1 MTTRERVILILM
13 LIAVA
18 GGSYIYFFT
27 SPSETGVINP
37 EKGAETLN
45 KFMTDLARTLKESK
59 LSENDTYL
67 LSRAETE
74 WPKDPLLQPGL
85 IVKSEV
91 TVEKEEEVFDEK
103 VNFIYSGYLD
113 VGNRRLAII
122 DGMEYEIGEAL
133 KDGKYYIKKITPV
146 QVVIG
151 ATKGNREIIFPLE
164 ESD

>member
-1 MTTRERVILILM
+1 M
-13 LIAVA
+13 LLTITC
-18 GGSYIYFFT
+18 GSYIYFFT
-27 SPSETGVINP
+27 SPSETDVISP

-45 KFMTDLARTLKESK
+45 NFMTDLARTLEESK

-91 TVEKEEEVFDEK
+91 TVEKEEEVFHEE
-103 VNFIYSGYLD
+103 VNFTYSGYLD
-113 VGNRRLAII
+113 VGSRRLAII

-133 KDGKYYIKKITPV
+133 EGGKYYIKKITPV

-151 ATKGNREIIFPLE
+151 ATEGNREIIFPLE
-164 ESD
+164 EAD

>member
-13 LIAVA
+13 LLTIA

-27 SPSETGVINP
+27 SPSETDVISP
-37 EKGAETLN
+37 EKEAETLN
-45 KFMTDLARTLKESK
+45 KFMADLARTLKESK

-67 LSRAETE
+67 LSRAETG

-91 TVEKEEEVFDEK
+91 TVEKKDEVFDEK
-103 VNFIYSGYLD
+103 INFTYSGYLD

-122 DGMEYEIGEAL
+122 DGMEYEAGEAL
-133 KDGKYYIKKITPV
+133 EDGKYYIKEISPV

-151 ATKGNREIIFPLE
+151 ATKGNREIIFHLE
-164 ESD
+164 EAD

>member
-13 LIAVA
+13 LLSIA
-18 GGSYIYFFT
+18 GGGYFYFFS
-27 SPSETGVINP
+27 SPSETDVISP

-45 KFMTDLARTLKESK
+45 KFMTDLAGTLKESK

-74 WPKDPLLQPGL
+74 WPKDPFLQPGL

-91 TVEKEEEVFDEK
+91 TVEKKEEVFDEE
-103 VNFIYSGYLD
+103 VNFTYSGYLD
-113 VGNRRLAII
+113 IGNRKLAII

-164 ESD
+164 ELD